1 MVVQYMRH
9 LSRHYRLQIT
19 LNLLTIELC
28 HKEMLYTLQILD
40 TVFTSKEANLLQAS
54 PQTSYMQVRLT
65 ISQYCKANLKE
76 I

>member
-65 ISQYCKANLKE
+65 ISQYSKANLKE